1 MAADNAASPIVTDAL
16 VIGAGPVGLFQ
27 VFELGLREIA
37 AHVVDALPFAGGQ
50 CVELY
55 GDKPIYDIPA
65 IAACTGR
72 ELTERLLAQ
81 VAPFAPVLHFDQLV
95 SHVSPRADGR
105 FDVRT
110 RAGLQ
115 VDCGAI
121 VLAAGVGA
129 FVPRSLKVAGVE
141 AYEGTQLFHRAEL
154 VPPEALAGRRVL
166 VCGAT
171 EQALAFATRLCA
183 AVARG
188 DAGAPAHV
196 ALLHRRDVFDA
207 QDGTVQSFREGCAQ
221 GFLHFIAGQ
230 PIGFESDGSRL
241 AALTVLDASGATVA
255 VPVDTL
261 VVLQGLSPKL
271 GPLAD
276 WGLAM
281 ERRHVAVDTATYR
294 TSVPGIFAVGDVVH
308 YPGKQRL
315 ILSGF
320 HEATLAAAGV
330 AEHLRPGS
338 GGPLEYTTSSPR
350 IHKLLGVRDAG

>member
-1 MAADNAASPIVTDAL
+1 MPADIPAATIVTDAL

-27 VFELGLREIA
+27 VFELGLREISA
-37 AHVVDALPFAGGQ
+37 QVVDALPFAGGQ

-65 IAACTGR
+65 IVACTGH
-72 ELTERLLAQ
+72 ELTQRLLAQ
-81 VAPFAPVLHFDQLV
+81 VAPFAPGLHFDQLV
-95 SHVSPRADGR
+95 SQVAPREDGR

-110 RAGLQ
+110 RAGLRF
-115 VDCGAI
+115 DCGAI

-129 FVPRSLKVAGVE
+129 FVPRALKVPGLE
-141 AYEGTQLFHRAEL
+141 AFEGRQLFHRAEL
-154 VPPEALAGRRVL
+154 VPPEALAGRRML
-166 VCGAT
+166 VAGAT
-171 EQALAFATRLCA
+171 EQALVFATQLCG

-188 DAGAPAHV
+188 DAGAPAQV
-196 ALLHRRDVFDA
+196 TLLHRREVFDA
-207 QDGTVQSFREGCAQ
+207 GDDTVAAFHGACAQ
-221 GFLHFIAGQ
+221 GSLQFVAGQ
-230 PIGFESDGSRL
+230 PTGFEADGERL
-241 AALTVLDASGATVA
+241 AALTILDANGAA
-255 VPVDTL
+255 AALPVDTL

-330 AEHLRPGS
+330 SEHLHPGT

-350 IHKLLGVRDAG
+350 IHKLLGV

>member
-1 MAADNAASPIVTDAL
+1 MPAATADADPIRTDAL

-37 AHVVDALPFAGGQ
+37 AQVVDALPFAGGQ

-65 IAACTGR
+65 IVACTGH
-72 ELTERLLAQ
+72 ELTARLLEQ
-81 VAPFAPVLHFDQLV
+81 VKPFAPGFHFGQLV
-95 SHVSPRADGR
+95 SHVAAAADGR
-105 FDVRT
+105 FEVAT
-110 RAGLQ
+110 RGGLRF
-115 VDCGAI
+115 DCGAI

-129 FVPRSLKVAGVE
+129 FVPRTLKLPGIE
-141 AYEGTQLFHRAEL
+141 AFEGRQLFHRADDL
-154 VPPEALAGRRVL
+154 PPSAITERHVVIA
-166 VCGAT
+166 GAT
-171 EQALAFATRLCA
+171 EQALAFATRLA
-183 AVARG
+183 ARVAQR
-188 DAGAPAHV
+188 DPGAPASV
-196 ALLHRRDVFDA
+196 SLLHRRDVFDA
-207 QDGTVQSFREGCAQ
+207 ADATVEAFRSACAA
-221 GFLHFIAGQ
+221 GSLKFVAGQ
-230 PIGFESDGSRL
+230 AMGFDSDGLTLR
-241 AALTVLDASGATVA
+241 ALTVLDPTGASIALPA
-255 VPVDTL
+255 DTL
-261 VVLQGLSPKL
+261 LVLQGLSPKL

-281 ERRHVAVDTATYR
+281 ERRHVAVDTASYR

-350 IHKLLGVRDAG
+350 IHKLLGV